1 MTKKGKEKV
10 EALGSIGI
18 LTIIVGFMAGVIIT
32 GIGGGWEA
40 MQKSFVIMIMYSI
53 SQIAIVFGIAFTT
66 ICAAIWNKTQ

>member
-1 MTKKGKEKV
+1 MANKKEKV

-40 MQKSFVIMIMYSI
+40 MQKSFIIMAMYSI

-66 ICAAIWNKTQ
+66 ICATIWNKIQ